1 MFTFNAAGKPI
12 FFIASNIFVRK
23 SKGYAV
29 KTSLA
34 GSRPNG
40 KLNLSKVA
48 KETSQPKGV
57 IEEVMRCVIE
67 TFTVMVNKGRGKS
80 ARLSFNPVGEVTCNN
95 LKIGSTY
102 FNDFLARQGAAR
114 LNPRNLARLGVQP
127 ALSTFA
133 ERVKRDAA
141 EVQSTRASSI
151 RSAKSR
157 AQSRSVSQR
166 SGSIHSRGQVNND
179 KYSLKSDHVAN
190 IHRQLVPRDAG
201 SQLLQMHTPKAL
213 SMKVKAAIIRRGG
226 HMVSMQ

>member
-12 FFIASNIFVRK
+12 FIASNIFVRK
-23 SKGYAV
+23 SRATQS

-95 LKIGSTY
+95 FENRVNVL
-102 FNDFLARQGAAR
+102 QR
-114 LNPRNLARLGVQP
+114 LSSSPRSRKAEP
-127 ALSTFA
+127 AKFG
-133 ERVKRDAA
+133 K
-141 EVQSTRASSI
+141 TRCATGI
-151 RSAKSR
+151 EYVCRK
-157 AQSRSVSQR
+157 
-166 SGSIHSRGQVNND
+166 GQ
-179 KYSLKSDHVAN
+179 
-190 IHRQLVPRDAG
+190 
-201 SQLLQMHTPKAL
+201 T
-213 SMKVKAAIIRRGG
+213 RRGG
-226 HMVSMQ
+226 SAKHTHHPFDPQNLELKVVVLANALAAFIAVDKLER